1 MFLSRPWVVLLKLT
15 LWPGGPYLDSHQLYS
30 IRSLWSKVFNL
41 ALLYPSN
48 IYILYFSRMGRPLF
62 FCINTCPTP
71 AESDYFPWPPTLYLS
86 LPPHP
91 LTLSLP
97 SFPPFTLF
105 QS

>member
-48 IYILYFSRMGRPLF
+48 IYILYFS
-62 FCINTCPTP
+62 
-71 AESDYFPWPPTLYLS
+71 
-86 LPPHP
+86 
-91 LTLSLP
+91 
-97 SFPPFTLF
+97 
-105 QS
+105 